1 MITTEVLK
9 TPDGEM
15 SLHIAASSAP
25 RGAVIVVQE
34 GFGLT
39 PHIDAAVERLAA
51 AGWLAVAPA
60 LYYRFGSPVIGYD
73 DVPGA
78 QAGTASLVGE
88 ELDADIDAVTNWLV
102 NQGFETS
109 QRGIIGFC
117 LGGSE
122 AFHTATRGLVGAAV
136 AFYGGGISADRFGQ
150 PGLLYQASGLV
161 APFLGLY
168 GDQDPYIS
176 VEDIEALRAA
186 TDAIAAPTE
195 IVRYPEASHGF
206 ASFDRESFN
215 PAACEDAWGRCLQ
228 WLDTF
233 LTK

>member
-1 MITTEVLK
+1 
-9 TPDGEM
+9 
-15 SLHIAASSAP
+15 
-25 RGAVIVVQE
+25 
-34 GFGLT
+34 
-39 PHIDAAVERLAA
+39 
-51 AGWLAVAPA
+51 
-60 LYYRFGSPVIGYD
+60 
-73 DVPGA
+73 
-78 QAGTASLVGE
+78 LVGE
-88 ELDADIDAVTNWLV
+88 EIDADIDALTSWLV

-109 QRGIIGFC
+109 RRGIIGFC

-186 TDAIAAPTE
+186 TLTPAKIRGGGVFNGSIPTSPSK
-195 IVRYPEASHGF
+195 YDQTSAMNSG
-206 ASFDRESFN
+206 
-215 PAACEDAWGRCLQ
+215 
-228 WLDTF
+228 
-233 LTK
+233 